1 MSSFTAYVPDLL
13 FTVLAVFFFFVVYF
27 RTGDQ
32 TWGLT
37 EVRTCATELC
47 PQPDVFVL
55 SLTLFVCV
63 CACVCVS
70 VAADMHVEVRE

>member
-1 MSSFTAYVPDLL
+1 MV
-13 FTVLAVFFFFVVYF
+13 VF
-27 RTGDQ
+27 RAGDQ

-47 PQPDVFVL
+47 PQPEVYVL
-55 SLTLFVCV
+55 SLTLFVCVSV